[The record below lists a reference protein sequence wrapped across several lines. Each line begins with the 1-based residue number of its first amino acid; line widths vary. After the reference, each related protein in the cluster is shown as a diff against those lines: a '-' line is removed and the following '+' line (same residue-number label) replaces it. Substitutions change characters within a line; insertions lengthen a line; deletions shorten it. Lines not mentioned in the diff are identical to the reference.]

1 MPQPTAER
9 LQVLR
14 RDELEPSPAEVA
26 IPMGTATGLPSDAG
40 PLIELTRPSVTGIR
54 HRRSRFHVPRL
65 VRRAVGPIAVLAVW
79 QMVCSAHVFTSQEVA
94 SPVQVWDAARQ
105 LWDQGA
111 LQHNLWVSLRRVL
124 EGLSLGVAVGLV
136 LAVLSG
142 FFHVA
147 EDLLDPVLQGA
158 RAIPILGL
166 LPLFI
171 IWFGVG
177 EAPKVYLISL
187 GCLFPVYINTFG
199 AIRGVDAKLVEAGR
213 TFGLGRFGLIGRI
226 ILPGSLPGF
235 LVGLRFALI
244 GSWLFVIVA
253 EQINSESGIG
263 YLIAQAQTTDRTDI
277 MFVGLAIYAILGVGA
292 DILVRGLE
300 RHLLSWRRGFEG
312 G

>member
-1 MPQPTAER
+1 
-9 LQVLR
+9 
-14 RDELEPSPAEVA
+14 
-26 IPMGTATGLPSDAG
+26 
-40 PLIELTRPSVTGIR
+40 
-54 HRRSRFHVPRL
+54 
-65 VRRAVGPIAVLAVW
+65 
-79 QMVCSAHVFTSQEVA
+79 
-94 SPVQVWDAARQ
+94 
-105 LWDQGA
+105 
-111 LQHNLWVSLRRVL
+111 
-124 EGLSLGVAVGLV
+124 
-136 LAVLSG
+136 
-142 FFHVA
+142 
-147 EDLLDPVLQGA
+147 
-158 RAIPILGL
+158 
-166 LPLFI
+166 
-171 IWFGVG
+171 
-177 EAPKVYLISL
+177 
-187 GCLFPVYINTFG
+187 VYINTFG